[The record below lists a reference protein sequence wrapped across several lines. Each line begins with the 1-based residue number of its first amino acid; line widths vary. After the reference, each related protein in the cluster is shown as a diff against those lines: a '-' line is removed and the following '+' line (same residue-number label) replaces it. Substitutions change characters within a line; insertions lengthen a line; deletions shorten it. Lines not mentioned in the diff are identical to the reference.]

1 MALADIVFS
10 THHACR
16 KTHEEWLF
24 ALLRRNGG
32 EVCILELGR
41 KYITRTERKGVGRF
55 GCFLR
60 LHLDAWLRFC
70 EDTGARGKEAFQW
83 NSVQGNIY

>member
-1 MALADIVFS
+1 MALTDIVFS
-10 THHACR
+10 PHHACR

-41 KYITRTERKGVGRF
+41 KYKEGR
-55 GCFLR
+55 G
-60 LHLDAWLRFC
+60 W
-70 EDTGARGKEAFQW
+70 GG
-83 NSVQGNIY
+83 SVVFYVCI